1 MNDKRDDRL
10 RDLMG
15 ELREDFRAPPE
26 LRRNVMERVRE
37 IPDPAWKRAFDW
49 ILKPRTI
56 QVTPATAG
64 LAFAGLALLF
74 VLRPASDATAPV
86 SVAPSGTEMVE
97 APAGETDESVTRF
110 VFVAP
115 GASTVRMTGD
125 FVGWDP
131 NGVPLE
137 NQRGTGIWT
146 VDVPLEPGVY
156 QYTFIVDGTEWRPDP
171 HAVSQVDDG
180 FGQQNSVVIVSG
192 NSEA

>member
-74 VLRPASDATAPV
+74 VLRPASDATAP
-86 SVAPSGTEMVE
+86 SSPWPRAARRWSRP
-97 APAGETDESVTRF
+97 P
-110 VFVAP
+110 
-115 GASTVRMTGD
+115 
-125 FVGWDP
+125 
-131 NGVPLE
+131 
-137 NQRGTGIWT
+137 RGRRTN
-146 VDVPLEPGVY
+146 
-156 QYTFIVDGTEWRPDP
+156 R
-171 HAVSQVDDG
+171 
-180 FGQQNSVVIVSG
+180 
-192 NSEA
+192 